1 MKDIIAAFD
10 ARHELLLCH
19 LPKLQVSSEVIP
31 GTGQLTDEGL
41 GDKNISSVHQANLVY
56 HPKLLRTNSDGLINQ
71 PFSTPSGT
79 SRCSPS
85 LQSPS
90 TSKLPKLPLRRLSSD
105 STGRA
110 TQAQDFETA
119 RHFYQQSNRF
129 NANGLPAKRYSI
141 PETKAVPFGSPPA
154 QEDQNLARRRSTSDC
169 CSSASLRRR
178 RALSTSVCEG
188 ATWKVKLHKRNLNVE
203 DDESYDSGGS
213 MSRSSSSSGF
223 SSQSSLF

>member
-1 MKDIIAAFD
+1 MQYTNSFLVTSLSYK
-10 ARHELLLCH
+10 LV
-19 LPKLQVSSEVIP
+19 PKRYLS
-31 GTGQLTDEGL
+31 TGQLTDEGL
-41 GDKNISSVHQANLVY
+41 GDKNISSVHQANLAY

-71 PFSTPSGT
+71 PLSIPSGT
-79 SRCSPS
+79 SRCSLS

-90 TSKLPKLPLRRLSSD
+90 TSKLPKLPQRRLSSD

-110 TQAQDFETA
+110 TQAQDFNTA
-119 RHFYQQSNRF
+119 RHFYQQCNRF
-129 NANGLPAKRYSI
+129 KANGLPGKRYSI
-141 PETKAVPFGSPPA
+141 PETKAVPLGLPA
-154 QEDQNLARRRSTSDC
+154 QEEQDLVRRRSTSDW

-178 RALSTSVCEG
+178 RALSASVCEG
-188 ATWKVKLHKRNLNVE
+188 ATWKVKLHKRNLNIE